1 MSLGGGFEVWS
12 SKWTYIYHYTVSVLS
27 AAGMQAAHK
36 ICLRCGLADERNSIK
51 RIIFILFYSF
61 LFLLAKDL
69 NNVLLVL
76 DSCKY
81 PVAQMTLA
89 NLKSVPL
96 KSMYF

>member
-12 SKWTYIYHYTVSVLS
+12 SKWTYIYRYTVSVLS

-36 ICLRCGLADERNSIK
+36 ICMRCRLADERNRIK

-89 NLKSVPL
+89 NLSL
-96 KSMYF
+96 

>member
-12 SKWTYIYHYTVSVLS
+12 SKWTYIYRYTVSVLS

-36 ICLRCGLADERNSIK
+36 ICMRCGLADERNSIK
-51 RIIFILFYSF
+51 RIIFI

>member
-12 SKWTYIYHYTVSVLS
+12 SKWTYIYRYTVSVLS

-36 ICLRCGLADERNSIK
+36 ICMRCRLADERNSIK
-51 RIIFILFYSF
+51 RIIFILF
-61 LFLLAKDL
+61 LLAKDL

-76 DSCKY
+76 ASCKY